1 MLKFPFCVLG
11 REYKNKVE
19 FFTASTVKNEIHIR
33 DLYKDFTLIQA
44 LTKIRKNNEKLIY
57 TYKDMYKLVKD
68 LEKMDITNDKSKW
81 SIYTCNSLKELSLF
95 DNYKIKLGLVITP
108 PGENDYWE

>member
-11 REYKNKVE
+11 REYENKVE
-19 FFTASTVKNEIHIR
+19 YFTISTAKNETFVR
-33 DLYKDFTLIQA
+33 CLYKDFTLIQA

-57 TYKDMYKLVKD
+57 TYEDLYKLVEE
-68 LEKMDITNDKSKW
+68 LEKMDITKDKSKW
-81 SIYTCNSLKELSLF
+81 NIYGCDSLKELSIF
-95 DNYKIKLGLVITP
+95 DRYQIQLGVIILP